1 MRVNSSIIQSFKD
14 LWPVQ
19 VQGRG
24 RGGGRHKL
32 STLRHV
38 EFKNLLGDKFCTTS
52 TSRRQRQRRRRQQRR
67 TVCDVNVDAVGS
79 VVVLFVV
86 VVVLVIVVIAAF
98 VYLTLIQFT
107 ILRSA
112 STDFDLRRA
121 LKCATFN

>member
-1 MRVNSSIIQSFKD
+1 M
-14 LWPVQ
+14 
-19 VQGRG
+19 
-24 RGGGRHKL
+24 

-52 TSRRQRQRRRRQQRR
+52 TSRRQRRRRQQRR
-67 TVCDVNVDAVGS
+67 TVCDVNVDAVGAVV
-79 VVVLFVV
+79 VVVLLVV